1 MNKTIALIT
10 AAGNGQR
17 MNHTE
22 NKLFLKIKGMSIIQ
36 RTVQTFLK
44 INSIERLYL
53 TVQSQELNKM
63 QDELKNLDGSNK
75 LRFVIGG
82 QTRQESIL
90 NGLEKIALDF
100 KEVTKSVKNEM
111 ICLIHDGARPLI
123 EKSTIQQC
131 IEEIKTNHCGIGVAV
146 PINDTIHMID
156 QNQNIINTPD
166 RANLIAIQTPQGALF
181 EQLLF
186 AHRLAKANNFQAT
199 DDISVLRY
207 AEIPAKIYFG
217 HINNIKITLPQDRLI
232 AERILD
238 TMNK

>member
-146 PINDTIHMID
+146 PINDTI
-156 QNQNIINTPD
+156 
-166 RANLIAIQTPQGALF
+166 
-181 EQLLF
+181 
-186 AHRLAKANNFQAT
+186 K
-199 DDISVLRY
+199 
-207 AEIPAKIYFG
+207 
-217 HINNIKITLPQDRLI
+217 IKILLILQIEPILLPFKHHKGLCLNNYYSHI
-232 AERILD
+232 AWPKQTTFKQQMIFLYYDMQKFQLKSILD
-238 TMNK
+238 ILIILK

>member
-82 QTRQESIL
+82 
-90 NGLEKIALDF
+90 
-100 KEVTKSVKNEM
+100 
-111 ICLIHDGARPLI
+111 
-123 EKSTIQQC
+123 
-131 IEEIKTNHCGIGVAV
+131 
-146 PINDTIHMID
+146 
-156 QNQNIINTPD
+156 
-166 RANLIAIQTPQGALF
+166 
-181 EQLLF
+181 
-186 AHRLAKANNFQAT
+186 
-199 DDISVLRY
+199 
-207 AEIPAKIYFG
+207 
-217 HINNIKITLPQDRLI
+217 
-232 AERILD
+232 
-238 TMNK
+238 